1 MEPIV
6 KASVTIIGVVIAFL
20 ATAAL
25 FMPQIT
31 FAGDNQ
37 EKTIARNIKFAP
49 EHRYDIKIY
58 EFLDLQKDFGNPA
71 SAHRTLDD
79 LFVRIKKKTK
89 PRAKYNKEQAIK
101 ALKVIGQVFKEE
113 GNFEYRKNNILIEGL
128 KKQKNGRRFID
139 CDDYSSLY
147 LLAGEGLGL
156 SLKPVYASNH
166 IFLVCNL
173 DDVHHFYWEPTI
185 GEERDVGFYRR
196 WLNLPEDSG
205 FPKILNEKEFEA
217 VQFCN
222 LGVAWYERGDYE
234 KAVEFSQKAVS
245 LNPGYV
251 AALNNLGVAY
261 AKQGKFTV
269 ALECYEK
276 ATCLEP
282 HYGTA
287 FYNIGVTFYK
297 LGDQDKAIEY
307 FKKAFVQ
314 DPKHMSAYHHETLAL
329 LERSEN
335 DGPLDL
341 LGYFFSS
348 SFFSGSFFQSLSS
361 LGNSSRKAESTQ
373 KR

>member
-1 MEPIV
+1 MKTSGIGNSWKGEKSIEAIAN
-6 KASVTIIGVVIAFL
+6 ASVIVIGVFIAFL
-20 ATAAL
+20 TAGTF
-25 FMPQIT
+25 FMPQAAYGGENEQT
-31 FAGDNQ
+31 GLAKQAAFVP
-37 EKTIARNIKFAP
+37 K
-49 EHRYDIKIY
+49 HRYDIQIH
-58 EFLDLQKDFGNPA
+58 EFLDLQKDFGNLA
-71 SAHRTLDD
+71 SAHQTLDL
-79 LFVRIKKKTK
+79 LFARIKKETK

-101 ALKVIGQVFKEE
+101 ALKVIGQVLKEE

-185 GEERDVGFYRR
+185 GEERDVSFYRR
-196 WLNLPEDSG
+196 LFNLPEDCG
-205 FPKILNEKEFEA
+205 YPKILGEKEFEA

-234 KAVEFSQKAVS
+234 KAVEFSQKAIR
-245 LNPGYV
+245 LNPGY
-251 AALNNLGVAY
+251 AAPLNNLGVAY

-282 HYGTA
+282 HYATA

-297 LGDQDKAIEY
+297 LGDQDKAVEY

-329 LERSEN
+329 MENNEN
-335 DGPLDL
+335 DGALDL
-341 LGYFFSS
+341 LD
-348 SFFSGSFFQSLSS
+348 
-361 LGNSSRKAESTQ
+361 KTHKI